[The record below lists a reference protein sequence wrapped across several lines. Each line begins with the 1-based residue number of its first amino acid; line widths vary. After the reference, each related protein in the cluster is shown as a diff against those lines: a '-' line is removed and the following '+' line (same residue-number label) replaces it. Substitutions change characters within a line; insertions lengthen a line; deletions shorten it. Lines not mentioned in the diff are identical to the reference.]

1 MTPKR
6 MVVWGIAAMLLFV
19 SLEPPT
25 EEGPYSL
32 RNKNVR
38 KMAGEI

>member
-1 MTPKR
+1 MGAKEW
-6 MVVWGIAAMLLFV
+6 VLWIIIAWLVFV

-32 RNKNVR
+32 QNKNFR
-38 KMAGEI
+38 KLGGKI